1 MLSPLLSNVALS
13 VLDEHFARAPGGPAS
28 TSWERAKRRRLGLP
42 NYRLVRYADDW
53 ALMVAGTRDDAVA
66 LREEAA
72 QVLARIG
79 LRLSEEK
86 TLITHI
92 DEGLDF
98 LGWRIQ
104 RHRKRGTNQH
114 YVYTYPSRKALRAAM
129 AKVRMWCRQ
138 VGTNQPLDVL
148 LARINPLLKGWTA
161 FFRSGVSSA
170 TFQYLAAY
178 VWRRVAS
185 WIRRKHPGI
194 SRKEFRRRYCGGGWQ
209 PRGRELA
216 LFDAGQVTTTRYR
229 YRGSVIPSPWPLA
242 AA

>member
-1 MLSPLLSNVALS
+1 VRSPLLSNVALS
-13 VLDEHFARAPGGPAS
+13 VLDEHFARAPGGAAL
-28 TSWERAKRRRLGLP
+28 TSWGRVRRRRLGLP

-53 ALMVAGTRDDAVA
+53 TLMVAGTRDDAAA

-72 QVLARIG
+72 QVLARTG

-104 RHRKRGTNQH
+104 RHRKRGTNQR

-129 AKVRMWCRQ
+129 AKVKMWCRQ
-138 VGTNQPLDVL
+138 VDTNQPLDVL
-148 LARINPLLKGWTA
+148 LARINPLLRGWTA
-161 FFRSGVSSA
+161 FFRPGVSSK
-170 TFQYLAAY
+170 TFQYLSAY
-178 VWRRVAS
+178 VWRRVAG

-194 SRKEFRRRYCGGGWQ
+194 SRGEFRRRYGDGGWW
-209 PRGRELA
+209 PRGQELA
-216 LFDAGQVTTTRYR
+216 LFNAGLVTTTRYR
-229 YRGSVIPSPWPLA
+229 YRGSVIPSPWPLGTA
-242 AA
+242 

>member
-1 MLSPLLSNVALS
+1 M
-13 VLDEHFARAPGGPAS
+13 
-28 TSWERAKRRRLGLP
+28 
-42 NYRLVRYADDW
+42 
-53 ALMVAGTRDDAVA
+53 A

-86 TLITHI
+86 TLITRI

-114 YVYTYPSRKALRAAM
+114 YVYTYPARKALRAAM
-129 AKVRMWCRQ
+129 AKVKMWCRQ
-138 VGTNQPLDVL
+138 VGTNQPRDVL

-161 FFRSGVSSA
+161 FFRPGVSSA

-194 SRKEFRRRYCGGGWQ
+194 SRKEFRRRYCDGKWWPASEEG
-209 PRGRELA
+209 A
-216 LFDAGQVTTTRYR
+216 LFDPGKVRTTRYR
-229 YRGSVIPSPWPLA
+229 YRGATGIPTPWPTTG
-242 AA
+242 